1 MTVLLL
7 GGTAEARQ
15 LAEMLVAD
23 GIALVTSLA
32 GDIAELRLPPGD
44 VRVGGFGGVEGL
56 VLYLREHGVAA
67 VVDATHPFAAQ
78 MTAHAATA
86 CAAAGVPLLRL
97 SRPSWATRTDAPSW
111 HWVDS
116 ITEAR
121 ETAGRLG
128 SRVFLAIGRQA
139 LPEFADWVDRS
150 VVARVVDSP
159 AMDVPGNWEVVR
171 ARGPFRLEDELEL
184 LRRHGIDVLVTKD
197 SGGPTD
203 SKLDAAAKLGIPVV
217 ILHRPALPA
226 TMPVVATPVEAA
238 GWTRVVVGT

>member
-150 VVARVVDSP
+150 VVVRVVDSP

-203 SKLDAAAKLGIPVV
+203 SKLDAAAQLGIPVV

>member
-97 SRPSWATRTDAPSW
+97 SRPSWAPRTDAPSW

-184 LRRHGIDVLVTKD
+184 LRRHGIDVLVTKG

>member
-203 SKLDAAAKLGIPVV
+203 SKLDAAAQLGIPVV